1 MTLTGTQ
8 LDGIKGRVITPESL
22 EYDEA
27 RRLFGGGFDRRPALI
42 VRVANDDDVARAIAY
57 ARESHLPLA
66 VRSGGHSGAGHS
78 VWDGAVVIDLRDMRA
93 LDIDP
98 KARTAWAEAGLTAVD
113 VTKGVGEHGLVLGY
127 GDTGSVGIGGITL
140 GGGVG
145 YLARKYGLTIDSL
158 IAADLVLADGRR
170 VRVDENHEPE
180 LFWAIRGGGGNFGVA
195 TRFQYRLQPL
205 AQIVG
210 GFLFVPATAD
220 TVKHFMDA
228 CAAAPDE
235 LTVIANV
242 MPTPPMPMIPAEA
255 HGTPSIFAIVAYAG
269 TGDAAERALAPL
281 RAVATPIAD
290 LLHPMPYAEIYP
302 PEDPNYRPIAAN
314 RTLFVDAFDD
324 DSAKSVM
331 KFIAEPTS
339 TEFKVAQLRA
349 LGGAVARVPNEAT
362 AYGHRQ
368 RRFMINIAALV
379 QNNDEVA
386 AHTDWIKR
394 FEAALQRGPEGAYVG
409 FLGDEGRARVRAA
422 YPGKI
427 WDRLVGV
434 KRRYDP
440 DNIFRLNQ
448 NVSIAD

>member
-1 MTLTGTQ
+1 MTINNTHIDG
-8 LDGIKGRVITPESL
+8 LDARVITPDSP

-27 RRLFGGGFDRRPALI
+27 RQLFAGGFDRHPALI
-42 VRVANDDDVARAIAY
+42 VRVANGDDVAKAIAY
-57 ARESHLPLA
+57 ARKANLPLA

-98 KARTAWAEAGLTAVD
+98 RSRTAWAEAGLTAAL

-158 IAADLVLADGRR
+158 IAADMVLADGRR
-170 VRVDENHEPE
+170 VRVDATHEPD

-195 TRFQYRLQPL
+195 TRFQYRLEELP
-205 AQIVG
+205 QIVG
-210 GFLFVPATAD
+210 GFLFQPATTE
-220 TVKHFMDA
+220 TVRRFVDA

-242 MPTPPMPMIPAEA
+242 MPAPPMPMIPEDQ
-255 HGTPSIFAIVAYAG
+255 HGTLSIFAIVAYAG

-281 RAVATPIAD
+281 RAVAKPIAD

-302 PEDPNYRPIAAN
+302 PDDPSYKPIAAN
-314 RTLFVDAFDD
+314 KTLFVDAFDS
-324 DSAKSVM
+324 DSAESVIR
-331 KFIAEPTS
+331 FTTEPTS
-339 TEFKVAQLRA
+339 SNFKVAQIRA
-349 LGGAVARVPNEAT
+349 LGGAVSRVPNEAT

-368 RRFMINIAALV
+368 RKFMINIAAIV
-379 QNNDEVA
+379 ENDKEVA
-386 AHTDWIKR
+386 AHADWIKR
-394 FEAALQRGPEGAYVG
+394 FEAALQRGPSGAYVG
-409 FLGDEGRARVRAA
+409 FLGDEGPARVRAA
-422 YPGKI
+422 YPGRT
-427 WDRLVGV
+427 WERLVDA

-440 DNIFRLNQ
+440 DNVFRLNQ
-448 NVSIAD
+448 NVTG

>member
-1 MTLTGTQ
+1 MTITNTHIEGLE
-8 LDGIKGRVITPESL
+8 GRVITPDSP

-27 RRLFGGGFDRRPALI
+27 RQLFAGGFDRHPALI
-42 VRVANDDDVARAIAY
+42 VRVANDDDVARAIAF
-57 ARESHLPLA
+57 ARKADLPLA

-78 VWDGAVVIDLRDMRA
+78 VADGALVIDLRDMKK
-93 LDIDP
+93 LDVDP
-98 KARTAWAEAGLTAVD
+98 KARTAWAEAGLTAVE
-113 VTKGVGEHGLVLGY
+113 VTKAVGEHGLVLGY

-158 IAADLVLADGRR
+158 IAADIVLADGRR
-170 VRVDENHEPE
+170 VRVDATHEPD

-205 AQIVG
+205 SQITG
-210 GFLFVPATAD
+210 GFLFLPATPES
-220 TVKHFMDA
+220 VKRFIDA
-228 CAAAPDE
+228 CAAAPEE

-242 MPTPPMPMIPAEA
+242 MPAPPMPMVPEDQ
-255 HGTPSIFAIVAYAG
+255 HGKLSIFAIVAYAG

-302 PEDPNYRPIAAN
+302 PEDPSYKPIAAN
-314 RTLFVDAFDD
+314 RTLFVDAFDRE
-324 DSAKSVM
+324 SAESVIR
-331 KFIAEPTS
+331 FTTEPTS
-339 TEFKVAQLRA
+339 SNFKVAQIRA
-349 LGGAVARVPNEAT
+349 LGGAVSRVPNEAT

-379 QNNDEVA
+379 EKQQDVA
-386 AHTDWIKR
+386 AHADWIKR
-394 FEAALQRGPEGAYVG
+394 FEEALQRGSEGAYVG
-409 FLGDEGRARVRAA
+409 FLGDEGKARIRAA

-427 WDRLVGV
+427 WDRLVEL
-434 KRRYDP
+434 KHHYDP
-440 DNIFRLNQ
+440 DNVFRLNQ
-448 NVSIAD
+448 NVSG